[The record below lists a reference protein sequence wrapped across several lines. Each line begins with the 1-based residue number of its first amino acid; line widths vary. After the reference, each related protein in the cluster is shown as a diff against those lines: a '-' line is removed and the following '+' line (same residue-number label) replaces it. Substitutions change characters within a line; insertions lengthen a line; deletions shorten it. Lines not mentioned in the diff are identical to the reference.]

1 MCLVCF
7 LSGWHEFFASSR
19 SYDYGWLMVKLKML
33 VVFVCDLLSEN
44 PAHPHFK
51 YLSLRPE
58 IIIAMGCLVA
68 KIQLEVHTAY
78 VKLLR

>member
-1 MCLVCF
+1 
-7 LSGWHEFFASSR
+7 
-19 SYDYGWLMVKLKML
+19 MVKLKML

-58 IIIAMGCLVA
+58 IIIAMGYLVA
-68 KIQLEVHTAY
+68 KIQLEVHTAH